1 MGDFKAEE
9 KARWDSVAAGWKK
22 WWSAFE
28 RGAGGLSEEIVA
40 SAGISAGMRVLDL
53 ATGIGEPA
61 VTAAKRVGPSGR
73 VVAAD
78 FSPQM
83 LAIAAER
90 AASHGL
96 MNIETRVVDGDLVDF
111 AAASFDAI
119 TIRWGL
125 MFFERPAESLKRLRG
140 LLKPGG
146 RLAAAVWAD
155 PPKVPLLAVPAA
167 TVRALLNAP
176 PPPPG
181 PGPFAL
187 ADEAALRSMVAAAG
201 FRDVTTRRV
210 PVPFDFES
218 PQEYVSL
225 MKDCAAP
232 INALLDRHPPEVR
245 PKAWSAVEEA
255 ARKYLSGSRVKMTSE
270 SIVVTGVA

>member
-1 MGDFKAEE
+1 MGDFKTEE

-40 SAGISAGMRVLDL
+40 SAGIGAGMRVLDL

-96 MNIETRVVDGDLVDF
+96 VNVETRVVDGDLVDF

-125 MFFERPAESLKRLRG
+125 MFFERPAEALKGLRG

-167 TVRALLNAP
+167 TVRTLLNAP

-218 PQEYVSL
+218 PLEYVSL

-232 INALLDRHPPEVR
+232 INALLDRHPPETR
-245 PKAWSAVEEA
+245 ARAWSAVEEA
-255 ARKYLSGSRVKMTSE
+255 ARKYLSGGRVKLTSE